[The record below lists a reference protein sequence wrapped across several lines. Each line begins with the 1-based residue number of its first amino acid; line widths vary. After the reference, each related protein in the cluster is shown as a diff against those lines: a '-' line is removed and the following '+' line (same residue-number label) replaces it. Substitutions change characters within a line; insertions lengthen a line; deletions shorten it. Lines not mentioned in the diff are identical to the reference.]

1 MQSIDLASL
10 VENQRKFFAEGKT
23 LDVKY
28 RIQHLKK
35 LYKAISSNLNL
46 IHEEKAKAKVICVK
60 RAWCSANFR
69 TY

>member
-46 IHEEKAKAKVICVK
+46 IHEGLKKDLGKSE
-60 RAWCSANFR
+60 S
-69 TY
+69 